1 MKGKIM
7 KKYILITLVVILSI
21 PLLIVGAIITFLP
34 NVKLQ
39 KDLVV
44 ESTPERLARGTYL
57 ANHVTVCVDCHST
70 RDWTKYSGPI
80 APGTEGK
87 GGEVFD
93 QKFGFPGEFY
103 AANITQY
110 NLKNWSDAEIFRA
123 ITSGVGRDNHP
134 FFPVMP
140 FKNYGKLDK
149 EDILSIIAYIK
160 TMPPIENKIPA
171 GKPDFPMGIIMKTFP
186 EEAKLSSKPNPSDKV
201 AYGKYL
207 VTAAACF
214 DCHTDVDDKANPLTE
229 MDYAGGRTFP
239 MPFGVL
245 KSSNITFDENTGIG
259 KWTKEEFVR
268 RFKSND
274 PTQKQPASIKE
285 NEFNTIMPWTMYAG
299 MTEEDLGAIY
309 EFLKTVKPVAN
320 QVVRFSSNK

>member
-1 MKGKIM
+1 M
-7 KKYILITLVVILSI
+7 KKIIKIVFVVIVSI
-21 PLLIVGAIITFLP
+21 PLLVVGGIVIFLP

-39 KDLVV
+39 KDLFIEV
-44 ESTPERLARGTYL
+44 TPERIARGSYL

-80 APGTEGK
+80 TPGTEGK

-93 QKFGFPGEFY
+93 QKFGFPGAFY

-110 NLKNWSDAEIFRA
+110 NLKTWSDAELFRA

-140 FKNYGKLDK
+140 FKNYGRLDK
-149 EDILSIIAYIK
+149 EDILSIIAYVK
-160 TMPPIENKIPA
+160 TMPPIESKIPA

-186 EEAKLSSKPNPSDKV
+186 VEANLRKKPDSSNTV

-214 DCHTDVDDKANPLTE
+214 DCHTDVDDKANPLPG

-239 MPFGVL
+239 MPFGIL
-245 KSSNITFDENTGIG
+245 KSTNITFDETTGIG
-259 KWTKEEFVR
+259 KWTKEEFIN

-274 PTQKQPASIKE
+274 PNVKPPASVKA

-299 MTEEDLGAIY
+299 MTEEDMGAIY
-309 EFLKTVKPVAN
+309 EFLKTVKPVVN
-320 QVVRFSSNK
+320 QVVRFSANK

>member
-1 MKGKIM
+1 M

-34 NVKLQ
+34 NVNLQ
-39 KDLVV
+39 KDLVI

-70 RDWTKYSGPI
+70 RDWSKFSGPI

-93 QKFGFPGEFY
+93 QKFGFPGAFY

-140 FKNYGKLDK
+140 YKNYGKLDK
-149 EDILSIIAYIK
+149 EDIFSIIAYIK
-160 TMPPIENKIPA
+160 TMSPIENKIPA

-186 EEAKLSSKPNPSDKV
+186 EEAKLTPKPDPSDKV
-201 AYGKYL
+201 LSGKYL

-214 DCHTDVDDKANPLTE
+214 DCHTDVDDKANPIPG

-259 KWTKEEFVR
+259 KWTKEDFIQ

-274 PTQKQPASIKE
+274 PTKKQPVSIKE

-320 QVVRFSSNK
+320 QVVRFSANK

>member
-1 MKGKIM
+1 M

-39 KDLVV
+39 KDLVI

-70 RDWTKYSGPI
+70 RDWSKFSGPI

-93 QKFGFPGEFY
+93 QKFGFPGAFY

-140 FKNYGKLDK
+140 YKNYGKLDK
-149 EDILSIIAYIK
+149 EDIFSIIAYIK

-186 EEAKLSSKPNPSDKV
+186 EEAKLTPKPDPSDKV
-201 AYGKYL
+201 LSGKYL

-214 DCHTDVDDKANPLTE
+214 DCHTDVDDKANPIPG

-259 KWTKEEFVR
+259 KWTKEDFIQ

-274 PTQKQPASIKE
+274 PTKKQPVSIKE

-320 QVVRFSSNK
+320 QVVRFSANK

>member
-1 MKGKIM
+1 M

-39 KDLVV
+39 KDLVI

-70 RDWTKYSGPI
+70 RDWSKFSGPI

-93 QKFGFPGEFY
+93 QKFGFPGAFY

-140 FKNYGKLDK
+140 YKNYGKLDK
-149 EDILSIIAYIK
+149 EDIFSIIAYIK
-160 TMPPIENKIPA
+160 TMSPIENKIPA

-186 EEAKLSSKPNPSDKV
+186 EEAKLTPKPDPSDKV
-201 AYGKYL
+201 SSGKYL

-214 DCHTDVDDKANPLTE
+214 DCHTDVDDKANPIPG

-259 KWTKEEFVR
+259 KWTKEDFIQ

-274 PTQKQPASIKE
+274 PTKKQPASIKE

-320 QVVRFSSNK
+320 QVVRFSANK